1 MYDIESVILPYADCQ
16 PNHIILPS
24 TLLDRMPALVSESGI
39 NPRFQSFFERLV
51 IAVAGD
57 KINYSVDVSKLFE
70 LTDKN
75 VSLKEFST
83 MIDDA
88 WSSHFSAMKS
98 SNSSLMQTGID
109 IELNMD
115 RFQEIHR
122 NLIGG
127 FNVITYH
134 IDMNTD
140 EFTGALVPKL
150 TKAHTELLFTYKNNE
165 FVLLP
170 CFSAFTYE

>member
-16 PNHIILPS
+16 PKYMILPS
-24 TLLDRMPALVSESGI
+24 KLLDRMPALVTESGI
-39 NPRFQSFFERLV
+39 NPKFQSFFERLV

-75 VSLKEFST
+75 VSLEDFST
-83 MIDDA
+83 MIDDV
-88 WSSHFSAMKS
+88 WRSHFSAMQS

-134 IDMNTD
+134 IDMNND

-150 TKAHTELLFTYKNNE
+150 TKAHTELLFTYKNDD

>member
-1 MYDIESVILPYADCQ
+1 MYDIESVISPYADSQ

-24 TLLDRMPALVSESGI
+24 KLLDRMPALVSESGI
-39 NPRFQSFFERLV
+39 NPKFQSFFELLV

-57 KINYSVDVSKLFE
+57 KINFDVNVDELFD

-75 VSLKEFST
+75 ISVEDFST
-83 MIDDA
+83 MIDNL
-88 WSSHFSAMKS
+88 WGSHFSAMKS
-98 SNSSLMQTGID
+98 SNSSSMQTGID

-134 IDMNTD
+134 IDMNID

-150 TKAHTELLFTYKNNE
+150 TKAHTELLFTYKNDD

>member
-16 PNHIILPS
+16 PKYMILPS
-24 TLLDRMPALVSESGI
+24 KLLDRMPALVTESGI
-39 NPRFQSFFERLV
+39 NPKFQSFFERLV

-75 VSLKEFST
+75 VSLEDFST
-83 MIDDA
+83 MLDDV
-88 WSSHFSAMKS
+88 WRSHFSAMQS

-134 IDMNTD
+134 IDMNND

-150 TKAHTELLFTYKNNE
+150 TKAHTELLFTYKNDD

>member
-16 PNHIILPS
+16 PKYLNLPS
-24 TLLDRMPALVSESGI
+24 KLLDRMPALVSESGI
-39 NPRFQSFFERLV
+39 NPKFQSFFERLV
-51 IAVAGD
+51 IAVASD
-57 KINYSVDVSKLFE
+57 KVNYDVDVNKLFE
-70 LTDKN
+70 LTDKDISIEN
-75 VSLKEFST
+75 FST

-88 WSSHFSAMKS
+88 WNSHFSAMKAS
-98 SNSSLMQTGID
+98 MQTGVD
-109 IELNMD
+109 LELNMD

-127 FNVITYH
+127 FNLITYH

-150 TKAHTELLFTYKNNE
+150 TKAHTELLFTYKDDE

-170 CFSAFTYE
+170 CFSAFTHE

>member
-16 PNHIILPS
+16 PKYMILPS
-24 TLLDRMPALVSESGI
+24 KLLDRMPALVTESGI
-39 NPRFQSFFERLV
+39 NPKFQSFFERLV

-75 VSLKEFST
+75 VSLEDFST
-83 MIDDA
+83 MIDDV
-88 WSSHFSAMKS
+88 WRSHFLAMQS
-98 SNSSLMQTGID
+98 SNSSSMQTGVD

-115 RFQEIHR
+115 RFQGIHR

-134 IDMNTD
+134 IDMNND

-150 TKAHTELLFTYKNNE
+150 TKAHTELLFTYKNDN

>member
-1 MYDIESVILPYADCQ
+1 MYDIESVISPYADSQ

-24 TLLDRMPALVSESGI
+24 KLLDRMPALVSESGI

-57 KINYSVDVSKLFE
+57 KINCSVDVSRLFE

-75 VSLKEFST
+75 VSLEDFST

-88 WSSHFSAMKS
+88 WCSHFSAMKS
-98 SNSSLMQTGID
+98 SNSSYMQTGID

-127 FNVITYH
+127 FNIITYH

-140 EFTGALVPKL
+140 EFTGALVQKL
-150 TKAHTELLFTYKNNE
+150 TKAHTELLFTYKNDE
-165 FVLLP
+165 FLLLP